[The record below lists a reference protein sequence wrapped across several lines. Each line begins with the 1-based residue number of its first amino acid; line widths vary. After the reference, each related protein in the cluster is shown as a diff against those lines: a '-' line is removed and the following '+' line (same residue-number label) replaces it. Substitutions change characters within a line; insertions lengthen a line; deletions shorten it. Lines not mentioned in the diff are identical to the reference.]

1 MKDKK
6 QLKEHYTCVRM
17 DEQEYKLFK
26 EYCKDKGGNKS
37 ENIRNIIRQILC
49 EEGYC

>member
-1 MKDKK
+1 MRNKK

-17 DEQEYKLFK
+17 TEQDYKLFK
-26 EYCKDKGGNKS
+26 EYCQERGGTKS
-37 ENIRNIIRQILC
+37 EIIRNVIRQILC